1 MLETLASR
9 GIKADETMHAMTL
22 TKMVKESDPSNTDSD
37 NTPPENTGSTQPM
50 ADQDQPST
58 ETGPIDPAPVV
69 NQAPVYQPPVSQTQR
84 MIPENDVRRLI
95 AEALAAQ
102 RAEGAAPVKQKKITE
117 YTAHVWRFDGKWVVD
132 FVDHNTDP
140 YMKEKRHAYNKFNA
154 EQRRTEAWIELVFED
169 GTTKDVPLTT
179 YVQHRVLVYCPI
191 IKRHIIDKSYV
202 IGEVEKKK
210 EVNDMLVGT
219 GVMVDQEVTMNDEV
233 FEVKTPDG
241 QIFKLP
247 SYVIA

>member
-1 MLETLASR
+1 MVSKQEMLETLAKR
-9 GIKADETMHAMTL
+9 GIQADESMHAMTL
-22 TKMVKESDPSNTDSD
+22 TKMVKDSDPTNTNDEVQTENQQNQPVVD
-37 NTPPENTGSTQPM
+37 QNTPLVETGSVQQTALVSQP
-50 ADQDQPST
+50 A
-58 ETGPIDPAPVV
+58 A
-69 NQAPVYQPPVSQTQR
+69 QTQR

-102 RAEGAAPVKQKKITE
+102 RAEAVAPVKQRKITE

-132 FVDHNTDP
+132 FKDHNTDP
-140 YMKEKRHAYNKFNA
+140 YLKEKRHAYNKFNQ
-154 EQRRTEAWIELVFED
+154 EKRQQEAWIELVFED
-169 GTTKDVPLTT
+169 GTTKDIPLAT

-241 QIFKLP
+241 KIFMLP